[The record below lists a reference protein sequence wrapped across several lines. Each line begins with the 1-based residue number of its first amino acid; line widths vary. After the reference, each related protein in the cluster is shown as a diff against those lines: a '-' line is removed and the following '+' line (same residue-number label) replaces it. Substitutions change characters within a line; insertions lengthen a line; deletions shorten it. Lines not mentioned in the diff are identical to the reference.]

1 MMKEFARQRAKQKM
15 ESNEIGYIYVGQD
28 GILKDQV
35 LEDLADSIVAEM
47 KEDGLDF
54 FNEIDDENLE

>member
-1 MMKEFARQRAKQKM
+1 M